1 MTTLSKTTSTLLTYA
16 GALPFWLLLAAP
28 TTLLG
33 VDTGQAFLAYGA
45 VISAFMAG
53 TLWGVAQMGKAGHAA
68 IVASNVFALL
78 SFATLLIR
86 QPVFSA
92 GLQLIVFALLL
103 LADRIILAN
112 DVEHRWYARLR
123 TRVTI
128 IVVLAYIAMLYRLA

>member
-28 TTLLG
+28 ATLLG
-33 VDTGQAFLAYGA
+33 IDTGQAFLAYGA

-53 TLWGVAQMGKAGHAA
+53 THWGTAQMGKAGLAA

-86 QPVFSA
+86 QPALSA

-112 DVEHRWYARLR
+112 DLEHRWYARLR

-128 IVVLAYIAMLYRLA
+128 IVVLAYVAMLYRLA